1 MYFDELDLEDEVLD
15 GLEAMNFFETT
26 PVQEATIPLL
36 LEGRD
41 MIGCAQTGTGKTA
54 AYLLPIINRLSRG
67 EGDPSKVNAL
77 IMAPTRELA
86 IQIEQQVEGFSYFLP
101 ISSVAIYGGTDGI
114 AWEQQRRGMDKGAD
128 IVIAT
133 PGRLISLLNLQQ
145 ADLSGVHY
153 FVLDEADRMLDM
165 GFQEDILQ
173 IYKALPEDCQHVMFS
188 ATMPPRI
195 KKFAHTILRNPAEV
209 ELAISRPP
217 ESIVQSAYVCYEA
230 QKVPILTQ
238 LFHETPPTRTIIF
251 SSSKLKVKELAR
263 TLSKLDIRVEQMHS
277 DLTQEKRE
285 EVMRS
290 FKAGTVDLLVATDVV
305 ARGIDIDNIRM
316 VINFDIPHDPEDYV
330 HRIGRTARGG
340 NDEGLAIT
348 FVSEREQYGFGRIED
363 FLGREIYKIPVDP
376 SFGPVPS
383 YDPSKRVPSGR
394 GGGRSGG
401 GGGRSGGSG
410 RSGGGRSGGSGRSG
424 GGRSGGGRKE
434 GGRGPRPEGAK
445 AEGQQPREGQRPKGA
460 HGKGQKRRKPRE
472 AQGGTSGGGSA
483 S

>member
-67 EGDPSKVNAL
+67 EGDPTKVNAL

-188 ATMPPRI
+188 ATMPPKI

-383 YDPSKRVPSGR
+383 YDPSKRLPSGR

-401 GGGRSGGSG
+401 
-410 RSGGGRSGGSGRSG
+410 GGGRSGGSGRSG

-445 AEGQQPREGQRPKGA
+445 AEGQQPRECQRPKGA
-460 HGKGQKRRKPRE
+460 RGKGQKRRKPRE
-472 AQGGTSGGGSA
+472 AQGGASGGGSA

>member
-67 EGDPSKVNAL
+67 EGDPNKVNAL

-401 GGGRSGGSG
+401 
-410 RSGGGRSGGSGRSG
+410 SGRSG

>member
-67 EGDPSKVNAL
+67 EGDPTKVNAL

-376 SFGPVPS
+376 SFAPVPS

-410 RSGGGRSGGSGRSG
+410 RSGGGRSGG
-424 GGRSGGGRKE
+424 GRKE

-445 AEGQQPREGQRPKGA
+445 AEGQAPREGQRPKGG

-472 AQGGTSGGGSA
+472 AQGGASGGGSA

>member
-67 EGDPSKVNAL
+67 EGDPTKVNAL

-188 ATMPPRI
+188 ATMPPKI

-217 ESIVQSAYVCYEA
+217 ESIVQSAYVCYES

-410 RSGGGRSGGSGRSG
+410 RSGGGRSGG
-424 GGRSGGGRKE
+424 GRKE

-472 AQGGTSGGGSA
+472 AQGGASGGGSA

>member
-67 EGDPSKVNAL
+67 EGDPTKVNAL

-188 ATMPPRI
+188 ATMPPKI

-410 RSGGGRSGGSGRSG
+410 RSGGGRSGG
-424 GGRSGGGRKE
+424 GRKE

-460 HGKGQKRRKPRE
+460 RGKGQKRRKPRE
-472 AQGGTSGGGSA
+472 GEGGVSGGGSA

>member
-67 EGDPSKVNAL
+67 EGDPTKVNAL

-410 RSGGGRSGGSGRSG
+410 RSGGGRSGG
-424 GGRSGGGRKE
+424 GRKE

-472 AQGGTSGGGSA
+472 AQGGTSGGGST

>member
-67 EGDPSKVNAL
+67 EGDPTKVNAL

-188 ATMPPRI
+188 ATMPPKI

-263 TLSKLDIRVEQMHS
+263 TLSKLNIRVEQMHS

-410 RSGGGRSGGSGRSG
+410 RSGGGRSGG
-424 GGRSGGGRKE
+424 GRKE

-472 AQGGTSGGGSA
+472 AQGGASGGGSA

>member
-67 EGDPSKVNAL
+67 EGDPTKVNAL

-410 RSGGGRSGGSGRSG
+410 RSGGGRSGG
-424 GGRSGGGRKE
+424 GRKE

-460 HGKGQKRRKPRE
+460 HSKGQKRRKPRE

>member
-67 EGDPSKVNAL
+67 EGDPTKVNAL

-188 ATMPPRI
+188 ATMPPKI

-410 RSGGGRSGGSGRSG
+410 RSGGGRSGG
-424 GGRSGGGRKE
+424 GRKE

-445 AEGQQPREGQRPKGA
+445 AEGQQPREGQRPKGG

-472 AQGGTSGGGSA
+472 AQGGASGGGSA

>member
-67 EGDPSKVNAL
+67 EGDPTKVNAL

-195 KKFAHTILRNPAEV
+195 KKFAHTILRDPAEV

-410 RSGGGRSGGSGRSG
+410 RSGGGRSGG
-424 GGRSGGGRKE
+424 GRKE

>member
-67 EGDPSKVNAL
+67 EGDPTKVNAL

-173 IYKALPEDCQHVMFS
+173 IYKVLPEDCQHVMFS

-410 RSGGGRSGGSGRSG
+410 RSGGGRSGG
-424 GGRSGGGRKE
+424 GRKE

-472 AQGGTSGGGSA
+472 AQGGASGGGSA

>member
-67 EGDPSKVNAL
+67 EGDPTKVNAL

-263 TLSKLDIRVEQMHS
+263 TLGKLDIRVEQMHS

-401 GGGRSGGSG
+401 
-410 RSGGGRSGGSGRSG
+410 SGRSG
-424 GGRSGGGRKE
+424 GGRSGGGRKD

>member
-67 EGDPSKVNAL
+67 EGDPNKVNAL

-188 ATMPPRI
+188 ATMPPKI

-263 TLSKLDIRVEQMHS
+263 TLSKLNIRVEQMHS

-410 RSGGGRSGGSGRSG
+410 RSGGGRSGG
-424 GGRSGGGRKE
+424 GRKE

-472 AQGGTSGGGSA
+472 PQGGASGGGSA

>member
-67 EGDPSKVNAL
+67 EGDPTKVNAL

-195 KKFAHTILRNPAEV
+195 KKFAHTILRDPAEV

-263 TLSKLDIRVEQMHS
+263 TLSKLNIRVEQMHS

-410 RSGGGRSGGSGRSG
+410 RSGGGRSGG
-424 GGRSGGGRKE
+424 GRKE

-460 HGKGQKRRKPRE
+460 HSKGKKRRKPRE

>member
-67 EGDPSKVNAL
+67 EGDPTKVNAL

-263 TLSKLDIRVEQMHS
+263 TLSKLDLRVEQMHS

-383 YDPSKRVPSGR
+383 YDPSKRVSSGR

-401 GGGRSGGSG
+401 
-410 RSGGGRSGGSGRSG
+410 GGGRSGGSGRSG

-460 HGKGQKRRKPRE
+460 HSKGKKRRKPRE
-472 AQGGTSGGGSA
+472 GEGGTSGGGSA

>member
-67 EGDPSKVNAL
+67 EGDPTKVNAL

-410 RSGGGRSGGSGRSG
+410 RSGGGRSGG
-424 GGRSGGGRKE
+424 GRKE

-445 AEGQQPREGQRPKGA
+445 ADGQQPRESQRPKGA

>member
-67 EGDPSKVNAL
+67 EGDPNKVNAL

-217 ESIVQSAYVCYEA
+217 ESIVQSAYVCYES

-263 TLSKLDIRVEQMHS
+263 TLGKLDIRVEQMHS

-410 RSGGGRSGGSGRSG
+410 RSGGGRSGG
-424 GGRSGGGRKE
+424 GRKE

-445 AEGQQPREGQRPKGA
+445 AEGQQPREGQRPKGG

-472 AQGGTSGGGSA
+472 AQGGASGGGSA

>member
-67 EGDPSKVNAL
+67 EGDPTKVNAL

-188 ATMPPRI
+188 ATMPPKI

-263 TLSKLDIRVEQMHS
+263 TLSKLNIRVEQMHS

-410 RSGGGRSGGSGRSG
+410 RSGGGRSGG
-424 GGRSGGGRKE
+424 GRKE

>member
-67 EGDPSKVNAL
+67 EGDPTKVNAL

-188 ATMPPRI
+188 ATMPPKI

-263 TLSKLDIRVEQMHS
+263 TLSKLNIRVEQMHS

-410 RSGGGRSGGSGRSG
+410 RSGGGH
-424 GGRSGGGRKE
+424 SGGGRKE

-460 HGKGQKRRKPRE
+460 RGKGQKRRKPRE
-472 AQGGTSGGGSA
+472 AQGGASGGGSA

>member
-67 EGDPSKVNAL
+67 EGDPTKVNAL

-410 RSGGGRSGGSGRSG
+410 RSGGGRSGG
-424 GGRSGGGRKE
+424 GRKE

-445 AEGQQPREGQRPKGA
+445 AEGQQPREGQRSKGA
-460 HGKGQKRRKPRE
+460 HGKGKKRRKPRE
-472 AQGGTSGGGSA
+472 GEGGTSGGGSA

>member
-67 EGDPSKVNAL
+67 EGDPTKVNAL

-410 RSGGGRSGGSGRSG
+410 RSGGGRSGG
-424 GGRSGGGRKE
+424 GRKE

-472 AQGGTSGGGSA
+472 AQGGTSGGGSE

>member
-67 EGDPSKVNAL
+67 EGDPNKVNAL

-188 ATMPPRI
+188 ATMPPKI

-263 TLSKLDIRVEQMHS
+263 TLSKLNIRVEQMHS

-410 RSGGGRSGGSGRSG
+410 RSGGGRSGG
-424 GGRSGGGRKE
+424 GRKE

-445 AEGQQPREGQRPKGA
+445 AEGQQPREGQRPKGG

-472 AQGGTSGGGSA
+472 AQGGASGGGSA

>member
-67 EGDPSKVNAL
+67 EGDPTKVNAL

-263 TLSKLDIRVEQMHS
+263 TLSKLNIRVEQMHS

-410 RSGGGRSGGSGRSG
+410 RSGGGRSGG
-424 GGRSGGGRKE
+424 GRKE

-445 AEGQQPREGQRPKGA
+445 AEGQQPREGQRPRGG

-472 AQGGTSGGGSA
+472 AQGGASGGGSA

>member
-67 EGDPSKVNAL
+67 EGDPTKVNAL

-401 GGGRSGGSG
+401 GGGR
-410 RSGGGRSGGSGRSG
+410 GGSGRSG

-445 AEGQQPREGQRPKGA
+445 AEGQQPREGQCPKGA

>member
-67 EGDPSKVNAL
+67 EGDPTKVNAL

-188 ATMPPRI
+188 ATMPPKI

-263 TLSKLDIRVEQMHS
+263 TLSKLNIRVEQMHS

-316 VINFDIPHDPEDYV
+316 VLNFDIPHDPEDYV

-410 RSGGGRSGGSGRSG
+410 RSGGGRSGGA
-424 GGRSGGGRKE
+424 RKE

-445 AEGQQPREGQRPKGA
+445 TEGQQPREGQRPKGG

-472 AQGGTSGGGSA
+472 AQGGASGGGSA

>member
-67 EGDPSKVNAL
+67 EGDPTKVNAL

-410 RSGGGRSGGSGRSG
+410 RSGGGRSGG
-424 GGRSGGGRKE
+424 GRKE

-445 AEGQQPREGQRPKGA
+445 AEGQQPREGQRPKGG

-472 AQGGTSGGGSA
+472 AQGGASGGGSA

>member
-67 EGDPSKVNAL
+67 EGDPTKVNAL

-188 ATMPPRI
+188 ATMPPKI

-263 TLSKLDIRVEQMHS
+263 TLSKLNIRVEQMHS

-410 RSGGGRSGGSGRSG
+410 RSGGGRSGG
-424 GGRSGGGRKE
+424 GRKE

-445 AEGQQPREGQRPKGA
+445 AEGQQSREGQRPKGG

-472 AQGGTSGGGSA
+472 AQGGASGGGSA

>member
-67 EGDPSKVNAL
+67 EGDPTKVNAL

-188 ATMPPRI
+188 ATMPPKI

-238 LFHETPPTRTIIF
+238 LFHEAPPTRTIIF

-410 RSGGGRSGGSGRSG
+410 RSGGGR
-424 GGRSGGGRKE
+424 KE

-445 AEGQQPREGQRPKGA
+445 TEGQQPREGQRPKGA
-460 HGKGQKRRKPRE
+460 RGKGQKRRKPRE
-472 AQGGTSGGGSA
+472 AQGGASGGGSA

>member
-67 EGDPSKVNAL
+67 EGDPTKVNAL

-410 RSGGGRSGGSGRSG
+410 RSGGGRSGG
-424 GGRSGGGRKE
+424 GRKE

-472 AQGGTSGGGSA
+472 AQGGASGGGSA

>member
-67 EGDPSKVNAL
+67 EGDPTKVNAL

-238 LFHETPPTRTIIF
+238 LFNETPPTRTIIF

-410 RSGGGRSGGSGRSG
+410 RSGGGRSGG
-424 GGRSGGGRKE
+424 GRKE

-460 HGKGQKRRKPRE
+460 HSKGQKRRKPRE

>member
-67 EGDPSKVNAL
+67 EGDPTKVNAL

-114 AWEQQRRGMDKGAD
+114 AWEQHRRGMDKGAD

-410 RSGGGRSGGSGRSG
+410 RSGGGRSGG
-424 GGRSGGGRKE
+424 GRKE

>member
-67 EGDPSKVNAL
+67 EGDPTKVNAL

-263 TLSKLDIRVEQMHS
+263 TLSKLNIRVEQMHS

-401 GGGRSGGSG
+401 
-410 RSGGGRSGGSGRSG
+410 SGRSG
-424 GGRSGGGRKE
+424 GGRSGGGRKD

-460 HGKGQKRRKPRE
+460 RGKGQKRRKPRE

>member
-67 EGDPSKVNAL
+67 EGDPTKVNAL

-188 ATMPPRI
+188 ATMPPKI

-410 RSGGGRSGGSGRSG
+410 RSGGGRSGG
-424 GGRSGGGRKE
+424 GRKE

-460 HGKGQKRRKPRE
+460 RGKGQKRRKPRE
-472 AQGGTSGGGSA
+472 TQGGASGGGSA

>member
-1 MYFDELDLEDEVLD
+1 
-15 GLEAMNFFETT
+15 
-26 PVQEATIPLL
+26 
-36 LEGRD
+36 

-67 EGDPSKVNAL
+67 EGDPTKVNAL

-290 FKAGTVDLLVATDVV
+290 FKAGSVDLLVATDVV

-410 RSGGGRSGGSGRSG
+410 RSGGGRSGG
-424 GGRSGGGRKE
+424 GRKE

-472 AQGGTSGGGSA
+472 AQGGASGGGSA

>member
-67 EGDPSKVNAL
+67 EGDPTKVNAL

-188 ATMPPRI
+188 ATMPPKI

-217 ESIVQSAYVCYEA
+217 ESIVQSAYVCYES

-383 YDPSKRVPSGR
+383 YDPFKRVPSGR

-401 GGGRSGGSG
+401 
-410 RSGGGRSGGSGRSG
+410 G